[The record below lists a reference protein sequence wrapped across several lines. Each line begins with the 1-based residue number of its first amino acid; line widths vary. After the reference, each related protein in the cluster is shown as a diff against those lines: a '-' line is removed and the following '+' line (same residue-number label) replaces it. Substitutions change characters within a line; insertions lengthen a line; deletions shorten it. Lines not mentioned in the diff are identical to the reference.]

1 MVVRRDS
8 SRGVS
13 AVGIFLYFGTAMA
26 CLAGTTLIW
35 RGTALDR
42 VWILNAPAYRHLAP
56 LGRIVGGFSFWDS
69 AHAAGTGWFRRR
81 LWGWRLAVG
90 IITTLVLGGLLLGLL
105 RLPLLSP
112 LQPNQRPDWLTPDVI
127 LILFLPALV
136 FEDSIKID
144 VRQLIRDSVPLLLL
158 ANIGVVLA
166 ALVTGYL
173 VH

>member
-1 MVVRRDS
+1 
-8 SRGVS
+8 
-13 AVGIFLYFGTAMA
+13 
-26 CLAGTTLIW
+26 
-35 RGTALDR
+35 
-42 VWILNAPAYRHLAP
+42 
-56 LGRIVGGFSFWDS
+56 
-69 AHAAGTGWFRRR
+69 
-81 LWGWRLAVG
+81 
-90 IITTLVLGGLLLGLL
+90 LLLGPL

>member
-1 MVVRRDS
+1 LLI
-8 SRGVS
+8 
-13 AVGIFLYFGTAMA
+13 AV
-26 CLAGTTLIW
+26 LAKRL
-35 RGTALDR
+35 
-42 VWILNAPAYRHLAP
+42 
-56 LGRIVGGFSFWDS
+56 RIPYTV
-69 AHAAGTGWFRRR
+69 A
-81 LWGWRLAVG
+81 
-90 IITTLVLGGLLLGLL
+90 LVLGGLLLGLL

>member
-1 MVVRRDS
+1 MLI
-8 SRGVS
+8 
-13 AVGIFLYFGTAMA
+13 AV
-26 CLAGTTLIW
+26 LAKRL
-35 RGTALDR
+35 
-42 VWILNAPAYRHLAP
+42 
-56 LGRIVGGFSFWDS
+56 RIPYSV
-69 AHAAGTGWFRRR
+69 A
-81 LWGWRLAVG
+81 
-90 IITTLVLGGLLLGLL
+90 LVLGGLLLGPL

>member
-1 MVVRRDS
+1 MIWFFPKTS
-8 SRGVS
+8 ISLS
-13 AVGIFLYFGTAMA
+13 EFLTASLFHPALHTLYRTTSDNGTA
-26 CLAGTTLIW
+26 W
-35 RGTALDR
+35 HD
-42 VWILNAPAYRHLAP
+42 
-56 LGRIVGGFSFWDS
+56 DK
-69 AHAAGTGWFRRR
+69 
-81 LWGWRLAVG
+81 LWGCIWLLIAALLIAVLAKRLRIPYTVA
-90 IITTLVLGGLLLGLL
+90 LVLGGLLLGLL

>member
-1 MVVRRDS
+1 LLI
-8 SRGVS
+8 
-13 AVGIFLYFGTAMA
+13 AV
-26 CLAGTTLIW
+26 LAKRL
-35 RGTALDR
+35 
-42 VWILNAPAYRHLAP
+42 
-56 LGRIVGGFSFWDS
+56 RIPYSV
-69 AHAAGTGWFRRR
+69 A
-81 LWGWRLAVG
+81 
-90 IITTLVLGGLLLGLL
+90 LVLGGLLLGPL